1 MGTVA
6 GTATKTSVAR
16 EQSDTDPARTSY
28 SALGSGTLTFT
39 NVATEQ
45 RDADRPSSSAAFPR
59 TPIEMGT
66 KTMTAVRAEAT
77 DDDPGQQH
85 RQVLRR

>member
-1 MGTVA
+1 MA

-16 EQSDTDPARTSY
+16 EQADTDPARSSY
-28 SALGSGTLTFT
+28 SAMGSGTLTFT

-45 RDADRPSSSAAFPR
+45 RDADRPSGSTALPR

-66 KTMTAVRAEAT
+66 KTLTAVQAEAS
-77 DDDPGQQH
+77 DNDPGQQH
-85 RQVLRR
+85 HQILRR